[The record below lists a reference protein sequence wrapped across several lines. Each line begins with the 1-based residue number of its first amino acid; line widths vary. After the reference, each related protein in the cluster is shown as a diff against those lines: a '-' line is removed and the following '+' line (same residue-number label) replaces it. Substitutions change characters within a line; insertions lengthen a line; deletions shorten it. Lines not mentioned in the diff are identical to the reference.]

1 MPTIIRFSGVGGDSI
16 TVDESPDDVL
26 HAFSGSHGGP
36 LRLTRD
42 GTPDGIYIN
51 PARVACWYPSGGA
64 GEMAEVPVIGRHF
77 TGPI

>member
-1 MPTIIRFSGVGGDSI
+1 MPTVIRFSGIGGDSI

-42 GTPDGIYIN
+42 GASEGIYIN
-51 PARVACWYPSGGA
+51 PARVACWYPSGA
-64 GEMAEVPVIGRHF
+64 GEPVDLHVVGRRF